1 MEDDLITTKEV
12 GDYRIKVYYCR
23 DSECPITNWG
33 LFGSFFFEYS
43 DMHRLHDECN
53 WKTFFYDN
61 KHDLRDVIDA
71 IVMKHI
77 EQKDIVKYLKKG
89 EANGISF
96 TYNRGGNV
104 WELKHKTSPYIGQEF
119 FPSDLTDFDCR
130 GELIED
136 LDDEDLL
143 DIICDWSI
151 TADVDWKNKHG
162 KYEDYLGGCCHD
174 EVAKHFPELAKF
186 ISLHLCNHYGAP
198 MHPVENGIYH
208 VRRSGM
214 SVAMEYLHIS
224 EQECVELYKASEDK
238 MYFKYLLFDLG
249 IVDRWKRESDELLV
263 ELEDLCGKKWVNPYT
278 PEKER
283 FTLTLTDEERL
294 FIEERIKAGYYS
306 AENIEKRREEVHK
319 AKMLKKRAEI
329 CERYDKKIRQ
339 AEAEKKIMLCVFD
352 YGLPINNV
360 IYYPHTN
367 TLSFNWN
374 GYGEK
379 ITQEEFDDFVNK
391 VDRSKLPEDIRFEL
405 K

>member
-143 DIICDWSI
+143 DIISKYGKDVVAIEWSTRGYSQGDYI
-151 TADVDWKNKHG
+151 KGIVYVTKEEYDNEVCNKEGDWK
-162 KYEDYLGGCCHD
+162 EDCAKIID
-174 EVAKHFPELAKF
+174 NEVKSIGMWMWGDVKGYVLEKADAMSDF
-186 ISLHLCNHYGAP
+186 I
-198 MHPVENGIYH
+198 
-208 VRRSGM
+208 
-214 SVAMEYLHIS
+214 
-224 EQECVELYKASEDK
+224 QKLYN
-238 MYFKYLLFDLG
+238 Y
-249 IVDRWKRESDELLV
+249 I
-263 ELEDLCGKKWVNPYT
+263 
-278 PEKER
+278 
-283 FTLTLTDEERL
+283 
-294 FIEERIKAGYYS
+294 
-306 AENIEKRREEVHK
+306 
-319 AKMLKKRAEI
+319 
-329 CERYDKKIRQ
+329 
-339 AEAEKKIMLCVFD
+339 
-352 YGLPINNV
+352 
-360 IYYPHTN
+360 
-367 TLSFNWN
+367 
-374 GYGEK
+374 
-379 ITQEEFDDFVNK
+379 
-391 VDRSKLPEDIRFEL
+391 
-405 K
+405 